1 MTTATLSPL
10 DAFLVDLLRA
20 HGSPHAD
27 LTERTAARDAM
38 MRRAYRYFA
47 DTQPIPVAS
56 VIPGVTLKRIAPQA
70 RVRMAR
76 TETRRPRRGLL
87 RRAWEWVTS

>member
-20 HGSPHAD
+20 HGSPHAES
-27 LTERTAARDAM
+27 TERIAARDAM
-38 MRRAYRYFA
+38 MRRAVRYFA
-47 DTQPIPVAS
+47 DTQPIP
-56 VIPGVTLKRIAPQA
+56 

-87 RRAWEWVTS
+87 RRAWEWMSA